1 MQAPGQSVGTAL
13 TMATLAAVALT
24 GCPSREAVGSQA
36 LTVLGAGVVN
46 DPRNKSLRFD
56 VLKFG
61 LERFCVEM
69 QKTGAAVKLADDQ
82 PVIGRFFADGC
93 SQQVLDDPKRQSI
106 VVQFSGKGYAWT
118 NVSRRL
124 GFTSAGL
131 LELKPD
137 FKLHEGA
144 MYVYFRPKQVDAASF
159 ERRVVESAFATAG
172 AAAAGVD
179 FDRVGRRILA
189 GQLGR
194 GFTVIRVDDSGETDF
209 GLGMI
214 PTGERPFR
222 PYRVEHSEHRT
233 VANDRTEVHSQQQDY
248 IGAFEV
254 ADDDQAA
261 YLNLVVEGA
270 PAVDVLIVQKAMG
283 DMMLNQY
290 VSAPGPA
297 KLPAQP
303 FLDEVLVQGQP
314 FRRYVP
320 LPKGN
325 YYLVLDHSPAAGRSQ
340 PPQGQRDDRAA
351 RVDYLVQVGDAP

>member
-1 MQAPGQSVGTAL
+1 MHASGHRAG
-13 TMATLAAVALT
+13 AAIAVAVAAIGALT
-24 GCPSREAVGSQA
+24 GCPSREAVGASA

-61 LERFCVEM
+61 LERFCAEM
-69 QKTGAAVKLADDQ
+69 QRAGAAVKLADDQ

-137 FKLHEGA
+137 FKVHDGA

-189 GQLGR
+189 GQLAR
-194 GFTVIRVDDSGETDF
+194 GFTVIRIDDSGETDF
-209 GLGMI
+209 GLGII
-214 PTGERPFR
+214 PVGERPFR
-222 PYRVEHSEHRT
+222 PFRVERSEHRT

-248 IGAFEV
+248 IGAFEIE
-254 ADDDQAA
+254 DDDQAV
-261 YLNLVVEGA
+261 YLNLVLEGA
-270 PAVDVLIVQKAMG
+270 PTVDVLVVQKAMG
-283 DMMLNQY
+283 DMMLERY
-290 VSAPGPA
+290 VTEAGPA
-297 KLPAQP
+297 KLPAAP
-303 FLDEVLVQGQP
+303 FLDDVLAQGQP

-320 LPKGN
+320 LPKGQ
-325 YYLVLDHSPAAGRSQ
+325 YYLVLDHSQAAGRSQ